1 MRLVTDSNI
10 LFTFFWKNSY
20 TRKLFINQDL
30 ELISPEFSLE
40 EIKKYSE
47 EIIRRAKIS
56 KKEFKDI
63 RRELALMVE
72 FIPLEEYS
80 EYLKKASEISYDK
93 DDVDFIALALK
104 LKCPIWSN
112 DKEFKKQNK
121 IKVYSTL
128 EVLKELNY
136 GSINNEK

>member
-1 MRLVTDSNI
+1 MKLVTDTNI

-30 ELISPEFSLE
+30 ELISPEFALE

-56 KKEFKDI
+56 KKEFQDI
-63 RRELALMVE
+63 RKELALMVE
-72 FIPLEEYS
+72 FIPLKEYS

-104 LKCPIWSN
+104 LKSPIWSN

-128 EVLKELNY
+128 EVLLLV
-136 GSINNEK
+136 